1 MKKKL
6 KIYSTLLTLVLIFS
20 IVDGVVEKKN
30 SSSSVQEDEELTIGP
45 LPDDFVTIEE
55 IEGGVR
61 STYKPTLTIEVKVFP
76 KNYPND
82 KFLIS
87 KVGNQAC
94 RVDMREVRL
103 GIPDEKAFRSTP
115 FIIAFSTVIPI
126 ALLFIWLFVIV
137 FQVIRSVF
145 KGEVFVSSIAKKLE
159 RAGFLLVI
167 IQLLCYAGSV
177 IMTHILRQTVHL
189 AYYEIK
195 AATFPTSTFIIIGL
209 ALMVFS
215 QIILMGKDLK
225 EEQELTI

>member
-1 MKKKL
+1 MCAA
-6 KIYSTLLTLVLIFS
+6 IYARK
-20 IVDGVVEKKN
+20 E
-30 SSSSVQEDEELTIGP
+30 
-45 LPDDFVTIEE
+45 
-55 IEGGVR
+55 
-61 STYKPTLTIEVKVFP
+61 
-76 KNYPND
+76 
-82 KFLIS
+82 
-87 KVGNQAC
+87 
-94 RVDMREVRL
+94 L
-103 GIPDEKAFRSTP
+103 GITDRFAFISP
-115 FIIAFSTVIPI
+115 C
-126 ALLFIWLFVIV
+126 
-137 FQVIRSVF
+137 
-145 KGEVFVSSIAKKLE
+145 IAKKLE